1 MRARRL
7 IAGLSAALFAASTLG
22 WTSAGADTPPP
33 SDWPATST
41 TQPSLD
47 GWPNAIRIS
56 GANRFQTALAAA
68 LALRGAGT
76 PTSYPFGS
84 PDPGTTAGW
93 FGLGSCPRSVI
104 VVAGDNPADALA
116 ASSLSDATGNSTE
129 PYLRISAAADQVFDP
144 VGDFRRV
151 DTDFAPILT
160 TTSTRQGATALNIA
174 TRLGA
179 QDLRSGGCTTAREAI
194 IVGGTS
200 AVPAGVETE
209 LVSIGYE
216 RVYRVA
222 GASRYETARRVAESL
237 GTANAPGTPTPTA
250 CTDARVDDGAARM
263 TFYANSVV
271 EYRASATECEL
282 LSKTVVLAD
291 GVNGA
296 DALAAGWWTSF
307 WQVPMLLH
315 NGSSSLPTATLEALQ
330 TLDVDNVI
338 VLGGTARIS
347 ATVVAQVQD
356 ATGQADV
363 VRIAGV
369 DRYDTSVKMAEQ
381 LGGWYSTGRGDEF
394 AGSRV
399 CIAASTG
406 TASGWPDALS
416 AGPWC
421 ARYAATER
429 NAPVRALAPTT
440 GIAPSTSAMSGL
452 TRPAHDA
459 VPVILVLANSATLS
473 AAVQTFVSNAFT
485 SSSTWCSSTASS
497 VGCLAPGFATVFGG
511 SNVIPDALV
520 DRLSALMT
528 GSTTVNTTARSPRLD
543 DAFFTALDMSP
554 VFDDMTGN
562 TGAGRVCVA
571 RDDYANARWLFVR
584 GATQSAQAD
593 AMMRSRYVN
602 DADGIAR
609 SPGVGSPICVAATGG
624 PLSVRAVSPAGPTSA
639 GLALDPSD
647 SWRIGLSATI
657 SASAPS
663 SSSGIDSAADL
674 SEGGTTSW
682 SFTSNLSGVTLGIS
696 GSASSVTEATLNF
709 TLVRGVTTSASSAPD
724 RVSGTF
730 SLFTASGTVQGTIAG
745 EAILQAGV
753 WKIRTR
759 VSFTGGSGPVS
770 AGSGAL
776 VADLTA
782 NAAGTLADDSMVWRL
797 DGLTG

>member
-7 IAGLSAALFAASTLG
+7 IASLSAALVAVTSLG
-22 WTSAGADTPPP
+22 SVTAGADTPPP

-41 TQPSLD
+41 MAPGLD

-68 LALRGAGT
+68 LALRGAGA
-76 PTSYPFGS
+76 PASYPFGS
-84 PDPGTTAGW
+84 PDPATTAGW

-174 TRLGA
+174 TRLAA

-200 AVPAGVETE
+200 AIPASVETE

-237 GTANAPGTPTPTA
+237 GTANAPGSPTPTT
-250 CTDARVDDGAARM
+250 CTDARVDDGVARM

-307 WQVPMLLH
+307 WQVPLLLH
-315 NGSSSLPTATLEALQ
+315 NGASTLPTATLEALQ
-330 TLDVDNVI
+330 TLDVENVI
-338 VLGGTARIS
+338 VLGGTARIAAS
-347 ATVVAQVQD
+347 VVEQVRD
-356 ATGQADV
+356 ATGGANV
-363 VRIAGV
+363 VRIAGT

-381 LGGWYSTGRGDEF
+381 LGGWYATGRGDEF

-406 TASGWPDALS
+406 TTLGWPDALS

-421 ARYAATER
+421 ARYNATTR
-429 NAPVRALAPTT
+429 NAPVRALTPTT
-440 GIAPSTSAMSGL
+440 AINPTTSAVAAL
-452 TRPAHDA
+452 ARPAHDV
-459 VPVILVLANSATLS
+459 VPVILVPANSATLS
-473 AAVQTFVSNAFT
+473 ASVQTFVSNAFA
-485 SSSTWCSSTASS
+485 SSSTWCSSTVSPP
-497 VGCLAPGFATVFGG
+497 GCLAPGFAIVFGG
-511 SNVIPDALV
+511 EGAIPDALV
-520 DRLSALMT
+520 DRLSAIMT
-528 GSTTVNTTARSPRLD
+528 GSATITTSDRSPRLD
-543 DAFFTALDMSP
+543 DAFFTTLDMSP
-554 VFDDMTGN
+554 VFDDVAGSTGS
-562 TGAGRVCVA
+562 ARVCMV
-571 RDDYANARWLFVR
+571 RNSYANARWLFVG
-584 GATQSAQAD
+584 GATESATLD
-593 AMMRSRYVN
+593 VMLRGRYVN
-602 DADGIAR
+602 DADGGVR
-609 SPGVGSPICVAATGG
+609 SPGSGSPVCVAAPSG
-624 PLSVRAVSPAGPTSA
+624 PLSVRAVSLAGPTSA
-639 GLALDPSD
+639 GVSLDASA
-647 SWRIGLSATI
+647 SRRLGLSSTI
-657 SASAPS
+657 SAAAPT
-663 SSSGIDSAADL
+663 SSSGVDSADATTSAAVTTWTFNIDNPTATATVSGTAVAINRVSL
-674 SEGGTTSW
+674 TITLTRGVNTLGVNGPDSFIATATITTSGGTTD
-682 SFTSNLSGVTLGIS
+682 VT
-696 GSASSVTEATLNF
+696 V
-709 TLVRGVTTSASSAPD
+709 
-724 RVSGTF
+724 
-730 SLFTASGTVQGTIAG
+730 AG
-745 EAILQAGV
+745 EAILEGGV
-753 WKIRTR
+753 WKFRG
-759 VSFTGGSGPVS
+759 VSTYAGTWSGRGGWMADIAIGVPGLSDDS
-770 AGSGAL
+770 L
-776 VADLTA
+776 VAQ
-782 NAAGTLADDSMVWRL
+782 L
-797 DGLTG
+797 DGLLTV

>member
-1 MRARRL
+1 MLARRL
-7 IAGLSAALFAASTLG
+7 VSGLLAAVLVVSTVGLTGAA
-22 WTSAGADTPPP
+22 ADTPPP

-41 TQPSLD
+41 MSPNLD

-56 GANRFQTALAAA
+56 GDNRFQTALAAS
-68 LALRGAGT
+68 LTLRGAGA

-84 PDPGTTAGW
+84 PDPATTAGW

-129 PYLRISAAADQVFDP
+129 PYLSISAAADQVFDP

-174 TRLGA
+174 TRLAA
-179 QDLRSGGCTTAREAI
+179 QDLRSGGCTAAREAI

-200 AVPAGVETE
+200 AVPTSVETE

-237 GTANAPGTPTPTA
+237 GTTSAPGNPTPTT
-250 CTDARVDDGAARM
+250 CTDARVDDGVARM

-282 LSKTVVLAD
+282 LGKTVVLAD

-330 TLDVDNVI
+330 TLDVENVI

-347 ATVVAQVQD
+347 AAVIEQVRD

-363 VRIAGV
+363 VRIAGT
-369 DRYDTSVKMAEQ
+369 DRYETSVKMAEI
-381 LGGWYSTGRGDEF
+381 LGGWYATGRGNEF
-394 AGSRV
+394 AGSRL

-406 TASGWPDALS
+406 TALGWPDALS

-429 NAPVRALAPTT
+429 NAPVRALAPTN
-440 GIAPSTSAMSGL
+440 GAAPTTSAVSGL

-459 VPVILVLANSATLS
+459 VPVILVPANSTTLPAS
-473 AAVQTFVSNAFT
+473 VQTFVSNAFA
-485 SSSTWCSSTASS
+485 SSGTWCSSAASS
-497 VGCLAPGFATVFGG
+497 AGCLAPGFATVFGG
-511 SNVIPDALV
+511 SSVIPDALV
-520 DRLSALMT
+520 DRLSALMA
-528 GSTTVNTTARSPRLD
+528 GSTVISTADRTPRLD
-543 DAFFTALDMSP
+543 DAFFTTLDMSP
-554 VFDDMTGN
+554 VFDDLA
-562 TGAGRVCVA
+562 GASGSARVCVG

-584 GATQSAQAD
+584 GATQSAQVD
-593 AMMRSRYVN
+593 VMMRGRYMN
-602 DADGIAR
+602 DADGVVR
-609 SPGVGSPICVAATGG
+609 SPGSGSPVCVAAPGG
-624 PLSVRAVSPAGPTSA
+624 PPSVRGVSLAGPSSGTVTLDTST
-639 GLALDPSD
+639 S
-647 SWRIGLSATI
+647 RRVGLSATI

-663 SSSGIDSAADL
+663 TSSGVDSAADL
-674 SEGGTTSW
+674 SEGGATTWTFNSNPVGA
-682 SFTSNLSGVTLGIS
+682 SFSAQ
-696 GSASSVTEATLNF
+696 GSVVSVTGSTLNL
-709 TLVRGVTTSASSAPD
+709 TLVRGVTTSATSAPD
-724 RVSGTF
+724 RASGTF
-730 SLFTASGTVQGTIAG
+730 SLVTASGTVLGTIEG

-753 WKIRTR
+753 WKIRAR
-759 VSFTGGSGPVS
+759 VDFTGGSVS
-770 AGSGAL
+770 VASGSGAL
-776 VADLTA
+776 VADLA
-782 NAAGTLADDSMVWRL
+782 INSGGTLADDSVVWRI